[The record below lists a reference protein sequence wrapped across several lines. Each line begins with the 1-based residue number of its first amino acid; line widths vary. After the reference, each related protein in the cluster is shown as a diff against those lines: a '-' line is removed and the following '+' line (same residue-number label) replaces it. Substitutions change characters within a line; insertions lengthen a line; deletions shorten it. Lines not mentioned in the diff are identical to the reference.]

1 MAGNYELSRFW
12 LASEWWVVGISDV
25 GFGDF
30 MLIYNEQVNQFSEK
44 DVKVTDFY
52 NLARDL
58 LMNIWHETEERE
70 REMKIDPSA
79 SLYA

>member
-1 MAGNYELSRFW
+1 
-12 LASEWWVVGISDV
+12 
-25 GFGDF
+25 